1 MIGYSSKP
9 SHLNVKLSLRRT
21 QYPPILPHFPAHL
34 HIQHITHHQNTSVWE
49 GGVGLTCEEE
59 EEGRRQRDGGRRKR
73 EGRRDGGKEGGREG
87 GREGER
93 EKRMD

>member
-21 QYPPILPHFPAHL
+21 EYPPILPHFPAHL
-34 HIQHITHHQNTSVWE
+34 HIQHITHHHNTSVWE

-59 EEGRRQRDGGRRKR
+59 EEGRRQREMGEGGS
-73 EGRRDGGKEGGREG
+73 GSEGGREG
-87 GREGER
+87 RREEEDG
-93 EKRMD
+93 